1 MPRLPRVSGRKL
13 LKALRKAGFRESHV
27 RGSHHYLRHPD
38 DNRLVTIPVHGSRD
52 LPTGT
57 LRAILR
63 QSDLTVEE
71 LIDIL

>member
-13 LKALRKAGFRESHV
+13 VGALGKAGLRLSHV

-38 DNRLVTIPVHGSRD
+38 RDRLVIVPVHGNRD

-63 QSDLTVEE
+63 QSALTVERLIE
-71 LIDIL
+71 LL